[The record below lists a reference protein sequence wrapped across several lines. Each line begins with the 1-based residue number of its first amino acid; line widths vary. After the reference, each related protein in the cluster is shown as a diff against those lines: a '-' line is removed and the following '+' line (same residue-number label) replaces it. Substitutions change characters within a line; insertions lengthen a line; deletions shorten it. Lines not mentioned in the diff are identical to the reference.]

1 MPTAMPKV
9 RLELAAPGDASAIAS
24 LRNATADELTR
35 GFGKGSWSGHCSERG
50 VASDMKRS
58 RVFVAR
64 RRGQIIATL
73 TLQTRK
79 PWAIDTAY
87 FTPCNRPLYLI
98 NMAVAPLA
106 QRTGIGRACLD
117 AARDVA
123 AAWPADAI
131 RLDAY
136 DAEAGAGEFYA
147 RCGYREVGRVVY
159 RSAGL
164 VYYELIL

>member
-1 MPTAMPKV
+1 MPKI
-9 RLELAAPGDASAIAS
+9 RLELAAPDDASAIAS
-24 LRNATADELTR
+24 LRNATADELSR
-35 GFGKGSWSGHCSERG
+35 VFGPGHWSGQCSERG
-50 VASDMKRS
+50 VLSGMRRS

-64 RRGQIIATL
+64 RRGKLIATL

-87 FTPCNRPLYLI
+87 FTPCKRPLYLI
-98 NMAVAPLA
+98 NMAVAPKQ
-106 QRTGIGRACLD
+106 QRTGIGRACLE
-117 AARDVA
+117 AARVLA
-123 AAWPADAI
+123 ENWPADTI

-136 DAEAGAGEFYA
+136 DAAAGAGEFYA

-159 RSAGL
+159 RSVGL